1 MWDCSKFSRATGPFF
16 LDPALTS
23 RHSDL
28 LGVKRSVWA
37 SMSERPQALSGIV
50 IPLATHSFPSE
61 LMTTKSGLCKPIK
74 VDKKHRLCVSN
85 PLIAHKREN
94 HIECICL
101 VGHLECFSL
110 KIWFIWF
117 KAKHSNFFIN
127 VSRMQL
133 CPAWMCLQATAN
145 LIPTK
150 SVKLRDRSSGEPLA
164 GVASHKLTSRLIVNQ
179 D

>member
-101 VGHLECFSL
+101 VGHLEGVSVWKFDLYGLKQSTVTFLLMCHACSYAQLGCAYKPPQILFRLKVWSCETDRAGSL
-110 KIWFIWF
+110 
-117 KAKHSNFFIN
+117 
-127 VSRMQL
+127 
-133 CPAWMCLQATAN
+133 
-145 LIPTK
+145 
-150 SVKLRDRSSGEPLA
+150 
-164 GVASHKLTSRLIVNQ
+164 
-179 D
+179 